1 MQRFEPKRPEDL
13 VEILRWAAAGTVP
26 LAVTGGGSKAGIG
39 APVAAEYELSLAG
52 FDRIHDYEPE
62 ELVLTAGAG
71 APLATVEALLAE
83 RGQMLAFEPPDHSR
97 LGGVLAAPDAPR
109 AGTLGG
115 VVAAN
120 LSGPR
125 RFAAGAAR
133 DHCIGLRAV
142 NGRGEPFKAGGRVV
156 KNVTGFDLPKLL
168 AGSWGTL
175 AALWEVTLK
184 VLPAP
189 ECARSLLLF
198 GLAPDPAV
206 AAMNRALASVHMIS
220 GAAHLPAGVAARCP
234 ALAGSGGAVTVLRVE
249 GPESSVR
256 HRLAGLQAL
265 LDAGLPGG
273 GLPGGGLLG
282 GESALL
288 DDRESCAL
296 WSAIGDLAPL
306 PVTPDHELWRL
317 ALPPASA
324 PAVLAA
330 LAPHF
335 ASDWLLDQGGGLL
348 WLCCPAGTP
357 AESVRAVLAT
367 CGGHATLWHASA
379 ERRAEILVFHPQP
392 PALAALS
399 RRVKHSFDPLG
410 ILNPGRLYREF

>member
-1 MQRFEPKRPEDL
+1 VERFAPDRPEDL
-13 VEILRWAAAGTVP
+13 VAVLRWAAAGQMP
-26 LAVTGGGSKAGIG
+26 LVVTGGGSKAGIG
-39 APVAAEYELSLAG
+39 APVAAGHELSLAG
-52 FDRIHDYEPE
+52 FDRIHAYEPD

-71 APLATVEALLAE
+71 TPLAVVEALLAE
-83 RGQMLAFEPPDHSR
+83 RNQILAFEPPDHSR
-97 LGGVLAAPDAPR
+97 LGQGCDPDAPR

-115 VVAAN
+115 VIAAN

-198 GLAPDPAV
+198 GRAPAAAV
-206 AAMNRALASVHMIS
+206 AAMTRALSSVHMVS
-220 GAAHLPAGVAARCP
+220 GAAHLPAGVAARCA
-234 ALAGSGGAVTVLRVE
+234 ALAGSEGAVTALRVE
-249 GPESSVR
+249 GPETSVR
-256 HRLAGLQAL
+256 HRLAGLQT
-265 LDAGLPGG
+265 
-273 GLPGGGLLG
+273 LLG
-282 GESALL
+282 GDSALL
-288 DDRESCAL
+288 DDRESRAL
-296 WSAIGDLAPL
+296 WIAIGALAPL
-306 PVTPDHELWRL
+306 PVSPEHELWRL

-324 PAVLAA
+324 PEVLSA
-330 LAPHF
+330 LAQHF
-335 ASDWLLDQGGGLL
+335 ESDWLLDQGGGLL
-348 WLCCPAGTP
+348 WLCCPVGTP
-357 AESVRAVLAT
+357 AEAVRGALAT

-379 ERRAEILVFHPQP
+379 ARRAEIPVFQPQP
-392 PALAALS
+392 PALAALG

-410 ILNPGRLYREF
+410 ILNPGRLSPDT